1 MTVLKTVL
9 KWVLVGL
16 IIALVAATAGIGWY
30 FSNTI
35 LTPRPYSLMPE
46 LNVLEV
52 SEGAVTLPL
61 PTSSSQFADTR
72 KQGVYGLLWDT
83 GSGRLGEVI
92 EEGTDRLTRRL
103 ELLEGELPEPGA
115 PARLDYHVYRS
126 NPLSAHGLA
135 FEEVTLE
142 GEVGKLKAWWLEGGD
157 VAVLMLHGRR
167 RSDRSETL
175 RIMPTLVEQ
184 GYSVLSLAY
193 RNHDESDPSPD
204 GFYHYGATEWQDA
217 VTALAFLKEQGIEQV
232 VLYGFSYGGLIALE
246 TAEALTTS
254 AVVDIDLLA
263 VILDSPL
270 IDPRTVVT
278 KGARDMGLPL
288 ADAIASWALWLA
300 GQRANIDWSELDQR
314 RSIEQLMVPILL
326 IHGTEDATVPVSLAD
341 ELAERVR
348 APLQFEQV
356 PGAAHAEAW
365 NRGPEAY
372 QAWVKDFL
380 QQYAPLPSATG
391 G

>member
-1 MTVLKTVL
+1 VTVL
-9 KWVLVGL
+9 KWVLFSL
-16 IIALVAATAGIGWY
+16 IIILLLAAVGIGWY

-46 LNVLEV
+46 FTILEV
-52 SEGAVTLPL
+52 SEDAVTLPL
-61 PTSSSQFADTR
+61 PSPSSQFADTR

-83 GSGRLGEVI
+83 GSGRLGDVI
-92 EEGTDRLTRRL
+92 EEGADYVTRPF
-103 ELLEGELPEPGA
+103 ELLEGQMPEPGA
-115 PARLDYHVYRS
+115 PARLNYDVYRS

-142 GEVGKLKAWWLEGGD
+142 GEVGELKAWWLEGGD

-184 GYSVLSLAY
+184 GYSVLALAY

-217 VTALAFLKEQGIEQV
+217 VTALQFLREQGIEQV
-232 VLYGFSYGGLIALE
+232 VLYGFSYGGLVALE
-246 TAEALTTS
+246 TAEALSTS
-254 AVVDIDLLA
+254 ETVDIDLLA

-270 IDPRTVVT
+270 VDPRTVVS

-288 ADAIASWALWLA
+288 ADTISAWALWVA

-314 RSIEQLMVPILL
+314 QSVEQLTVPILL
-326 IHGTEDATVPVSLAD
+326 IHGTDDATVPVSLAE
-341 ELAERVR
+341 ELTERAR

-372 QAWVKDFL
+372 ETWVRDFL
-380 QQYAPLPSATG
+380 QQYAPLPSPPG